1 MHSAHIAS
9 WLASWLELMGANLE
23 VGRKV
28 GAVRH
33 FRSRALLALC
43 CADEKAP
50 LFRNKNTLSDF
61 QPTTPTCPDQ

>member
-9 WLASWLELMGANLE
+9 WLASWIELMGANLE

-33 FRSRALLALC
+33 FSISSFASSLL
-43 CADEKAP
+43 
-50 LFRNKNTLSDF
+50 R
-61 QPTTPTCPDQ
+61 